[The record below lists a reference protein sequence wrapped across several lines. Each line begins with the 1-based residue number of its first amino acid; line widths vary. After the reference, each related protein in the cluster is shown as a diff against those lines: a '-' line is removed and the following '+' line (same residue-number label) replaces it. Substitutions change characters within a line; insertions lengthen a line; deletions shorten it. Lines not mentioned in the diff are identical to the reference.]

1 MIRPRRQVA
10 RGLNNNSNKLAK
22 LPKRVRGSDL
32 GLPQS
37 LLEERG
43 LSRGLKVVGSLMR
56 LLQLLQLQRR
66 EVAAQ
71 SRFQHNFYSY
81 IY

>member
-1 MIRPRRQVA
+1 
-10 RGLNNNSNKLAK
+10 
-22 LPKRVRGSDL
+22 
-32 GLPQS
+32 
-37 LLEERG
+37 
-43 LSRGLKVVGSLMR
+43 VVVSLMR